1 MDSKKRFMIT
11 TPIYYPSD
19 KLHIGHAYTTV
30 AADAMAR
37 FKRLTGF
44 EVFFLTGTDEHGQKI
59 ERKAAEAGGNPRE
72 YVDRIVTGIREL
84 WKTLDISNDDFIRT
98 TEERHRRTVQEVF
111 RRLYEQGDIYKGT
124 YEGWYCTPCEAFW
137 TERQLVEGNCPDCA
151 RKVERVQEESYFFR
165 MSKYQGALERYLQDH
180 PDFIQPPSRLH
191 EMVNNF
197 LKPGLEDLCVSRTTF
212 KWGIP
217 VPFDP
222 RHVIYV
228 WIDALANYIT
238 ATGFPDDPAR
248 LADWWPADVHLVGKE
263 IVRFHTITWPILLMA
278 LGLPL
283 PGKVFGHGWLILEG
297 GKMSKSKGNVIDPIL
312 LSQRYGVDAVRYYLL
327 REIPFGADGVFTE
340 EALWQRTN
348 KDLANDF
355 GNLLSRVLAMV
366 ERYFGGEIPAPE
378 SPGEDDRLLQET
390 ASSVVREFEELMDRL
405 QFSSALT
412 AVWRLVAHANRYV
425 DQSAPW
431 DLAKREDQRG
441 RLGTVLYTLSEAL
454 RFISVMVGPFMPGTP
469 PKMWAQMGI
478 HGNSEL
484 QSWESLRTWGLLP
497 PGTRVR
503 RGDPIF
509 PRLEWEDRTVEGGAT
524 AGVAAEG
531 GARPAVNTSSGAPAA
546 SGVGHGAPGAGA
558 SGRELLSIDE
568 FARLELKTALVL
580 EASPVEGASKLLSV
594 QLDAGGEERRVV
606 AGIAGSYRP
615 EDLVGKTVVLVAN
628 LKPAKIRG
636 VVSEGMILA
645 VGDENSISLLTV
657 DRPSPPGG
665 RVR

>member
-1 MDSKKRFMIT
+1 
-11 TPIYYPSD
+11 
-19 KLHIGHAYTTV
+19 
-30 AADAMAR
+30 
-37 FKRLTGF
+37 
-44 EVFFLTGTDEHGQKI
+44 
-59 ERKAAEAGGNPRE
+59 
-72 YVDRIVTGIREL
+72 
-84 WKTLDISNDDFIRT
+84 
-98 TEERHRRTVQEVF
+98 
-111 RRLYEQGDIYKGT
+111 
-124 YEGWYCTPCEAFW
+124 
-137 TERQLVEGNCPDCA
+137 
-151 RKVERVQEESYFFR
+151 
-165 MSKYQGALERYLQDH
+165 
-180 PDFIQPPSRLH
+180 
-191 EMVNNF
+191 
-197 LKPGLEDLCVSRTTF
+197 
-212 KWGIP
+212 
-217 VPFDP
+217 
-222 RHVIYV
+222 
-228 WIDALANYIT
+228 
-238 ATGFPDDPAR
+238 
-248 LADWWPADVHLVGKE
+248 
-263 IVRFHTITWPILLMA
+263 IVRFHTITWPIILMA
-278 LGLPL
+278 LVLPL